1 MNNTYRPYL
10 VFFLALFFMLPI
22 ASYTMAGDLY
32 VCRGANG
39 SLSFTNVPSTGD
51 CKEHVE
57 RPRFA
62 TSITPTRTRRTS
74 SLDEYIQFVGVRYN
88 VDPHLIKAVIRT
100 ESDFDIFAISEKG
113 AQGLMQLM
121 PGTARDLQVRNPFDA
136 LQNIDGGTRYLR
148 QMLDTFN
155 GNLKLSLAAY
165 NAGPGAV
172 KRAKGIPSYSETQ
185 DYVIKV
191 LEYYRSYQKNG

>member
-1 MNNTYRPYL
+1 MIL
-10 VFFLALFFMLPI
+10 LLAAIFLLPA
-22 ASYTMAGDLY
+22 ASYVLAGDLY
-32 VCRGANG
+32 VCKGVDG
-39 SLSFTNVPSTGD
+39 SLNFTNVPSGSD
-51 CKEHVE
+51 CKEHIE
-57 RPRFA
+57 KPRFA
-62 TSITPTRTRRTS
+62 TSITPTRYRRPAATS
-74 SLDEYIQFVGVRYN
+74 MDDYIQLVGVRYN

-121 PGTARDLQVRNPFDA
+121 PGTARELQVRNPFNA
-136 LQNIDGGTRYLR
+136 MENIDGGTRYLR

-172 KRAKGIPSYSETQ
+172 KRAKGIPNYAETQ
-185 DYVIKV
+185 DYVIRV
-191 LEYYRSYQKNG
+191 LKHYRSYQKNG